1 MDSFYNTPK
10 EWIVSES
17 KRIFGIDVC
26 PTCHSQLVKAY
37 NNLKVY
43 NLNDMAK
50 KVVEVETSDLK
61 LKKEFEGSTYSN
73 GKISVDLSAI
83 TPEEAKKLFS
93 SEEIKTYFE

>member
-17 KRIFGIDVC
+17 KKIFGIDVC
-26 PTCHSQLVKAY
+26 PNCHSQLVKAY

-50 KVVEVETSDLK
+50 KEVIETSELK

-83 TPEEAKKLFS
+83 TPAEAKKLFS

>member
-1 MDSFYNTPK
+1 MDSFYTTSK

-17 KRIFGIDVC
+17 KRIFNVDVC

-37 NNLKVY
+37 NNLRTY
-43 NLNDMAK
+43 NLNNMAK
-50 KVVEVETSDLK
+50 KEIVETSELK

-83 TPEEAKKLFS
+83 TPTEAKKLFS

>member
-1 MDSFYNTPK
+1 MDSFYNTSK

-17 KRIFGIDVC
+17 KKVFGIDVC

-50 KVVEVETSDLK
+50 KEVIETSELK

-83 TPEEAKKLFS
+83 TPAEAKKLFS

>member
-1 MDSFYNTPK
+1 MDSFYTTSK

-17 KRIFGIDVC
+17 KRIFNVDVC

-37 NNLKVY
+37 NNLRTY
-43 NLNDMAK
+43 NLNNMAK
-50 KVVEVETSDLK
+50 KEIVETSDLK

-83 TPEEAKKLFS
+83 TPAEAKKLFS

>member
-1 MDSFYNTPK
+1 MDSFYTTPK

-17 KRIFGIDVC
+17 KRIFNVDVC

-37 NNLKVY
+37 NNLRTY
-43 NLNDMAK
+43 NLNNMAK
-50 KVVEVETSDLK
+50 KEIAETSDLK

-73 GKISVDLSAI
+73 GKINVDLSAI
-83 TPEEAKKLFS
+83 TPTEAKKLFS

>member
-1 MDSFYNTPK
+1 MDSFYTTSK
-10 EWIVSES
+10 EWIVQES

-37 NNLKVY
+37 NNLKVH
-43 NLNDMAK
+43 NLNNMAK
-50 KVVEVETSDLK
+50 KEIVETSELK

-83 TPEEAKKLFS
+83 TPAEAKKLFS